1 MVSFKKKFNSQEK
14 KRFYSYDKRDL
25 FFMLF
30 AKPLSIIFFKLGFT
44 ANFITLLSGLC
55 SIIGCFLLTFE
66 NQEVIFFGMFF
77 FILFYVLDY
86 CDGIVARLRNEQS
99 IGGQYLDLIMHIVNG
114 VCFATGISLGSIF
127 ADGRE
132 YIPFAI
138 LTIISVSLT
147 LSRFSIGWMT
157 IAMKSCEL
165 KKLNKEIGKDR
176 FKNSNIKK
184 SLFIKLLV
192 RLGSFIFHEDYFI
205 FTVTVILFF
214 NIFYNKYL
222 IFDIRTILII
232 YGAIIYFPAM
242 VMDIIFYSEEKLK
255 KIFVKFNNDNFDY
268 KLPDFIYFK
277 DI

>member
-14 KRFYSYDKRDL
+14 KRFYSYDQRDL

-127 ADGRE
+127 VDGRE